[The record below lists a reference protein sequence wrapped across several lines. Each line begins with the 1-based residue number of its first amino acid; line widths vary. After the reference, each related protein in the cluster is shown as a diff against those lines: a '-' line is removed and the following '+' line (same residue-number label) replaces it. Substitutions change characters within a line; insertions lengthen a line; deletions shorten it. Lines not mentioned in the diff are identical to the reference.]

1 METQILKL
9 NEPYE
14 YIYCNG
20 SIGLH
25 IATMIVYEANKTE
38 NGEYELVT
46 HSHPVVKYR
55 NRPGGTVWNRAE
67 LTDCSVLCREDNKR
81 ITMEQ
86 FYNFVRE
93 IGTMRLAERS
103 DDDESAISVNGGM
116 WKSVINLN
124 NIDIEWPML
133 RKDDGSQTPQV
144 LFEVGLDIRRTPDG
158 SKNKYVLHDTGA
170 TDEISYRGGAGLYF
184 FFEFNTEDE
193 LKLLLLNFAQ
203 SYYRAFS
210 NHQFHIEFLWEEG
223 SEFADVVN
231 EVNRLEPKLREK
243 CNDIDV

>member
-25 IATMIVYEANKTE
+25 IATMIVYEAPKTE

-67 LTDCSVLCREDNKR
+67 LTDCTVLCREDSKR

-86 FYNFVRE
+86 FYNFVSE
-93 IGTMRLAERS
+93 IGRMRLAERS
-103 DDDESAISVNGGM
+103 DDDDSAMSVDGGM

-144 LFEVGLDIRRTPDG
+144 LFEVGLDIRRAPDG
-158 SKNKYVLHDTGA
+158 SKNKYVLHDMGA
-170 TDEISYRGGAGLYF
+170 TDEAVCRGGAGLYF
-184 FFEFNTEDE
+184 FFEFNTEDD

-210 NHQFHIEFLWEEG
+210 DHQFHIEFLWEEG
-223 SEFADVVN
+223 SEFADAVN
-231 EVNRLEPKLREK
+231 EVNRLEPKLREN
-243 CNDIDV
+243 CNDINV

>member
-193 LKLLLLNFAQ
+193 LKLLLLNFVQ

-210 NHQFHIEFLWEEG
+210 NYQFHIEFLWEEG

-231 EVNRLEPKLREK
+231 EVNRLEPKLREN